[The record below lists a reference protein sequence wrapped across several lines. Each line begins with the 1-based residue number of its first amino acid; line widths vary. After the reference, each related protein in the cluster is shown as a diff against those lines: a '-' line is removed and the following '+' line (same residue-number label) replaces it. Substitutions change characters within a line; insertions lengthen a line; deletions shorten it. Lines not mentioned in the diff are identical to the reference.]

1 MTDITET
8 ETFACSL
15 ASLSDASARYRIQAQ
30 LNRMRLGVQQ
40 YCQIVVDKIAALH
53 VAGYQVYYA
62 TLGENRVL
70 LLCIGES
77 ACADDDAACA
87 VKLAEEAAQ

>member
-1 MTDITET
+1 MTDLTET
-8 ETFACSL
+8 ETFACNL

-40 YCQIVVDKIAALH
+40 YCQAVVDNLSALY
-53 VAGYQVYYA
+53 VAGRQVYYA
-62 TLGENRVL
+62 TLGEQRVL
-70 LLCIGES
+70 LLCISES

-87 VKLAEEAAQ
+87 VKLAEEAVQ